1 MSTARGWGL
10 YGVAWAV
17 ASLLWT
23 AAATSVGMR
32 ALEALP
38 YGLLVMGVAA
48 GLGVGVWHLSGRLDW
63 PPRRWAFWV
72 AHVTALGAYAALY
85 ATAPGLPDVPSR
97 GLAAFARP
105 WREPVTA
112 WNLLMGSGLYLV
124 VAGLSYAV
132 RADRR
137 RQRETEAAAQA
148 RLLARDAQL
157 AALRAQVNPHFLFNA
172 LHSVSALVRADAD
185 AADRALDQLGGLLRY
200 ALRDGDDLVT
210 LDEEWRFTERYLEFE
225 RLRFGDA
232 LCVDAA
238 FGPQTRD
245 QLMPAF
251 TLQPLV
257 ENAVRHGIAP
267 SGSGTVT
274 IRATAVDG
282 VVRLSVSNAAPPT
295 PDATRHPGT
304 GLQAL
309 RRRLQLHYGDS
320 ETWMAT
326 RQAGGRFDVQVTVPA
341 GKAS

>member
-1 MSTARGWGL
+1 MKAARGWGL
-10 YGVAWAV
+10 YGAAWAV

-32 ALEALP
+32 AIDALP
-38 YGLLVMGVAA
+38 YGVLVMGVAA

-63 PPRRWAFWV
+63 PPRRWTFWV
-72 AHVTALGAYAALY
+72 AHVAALSAYAATY
-85 ATAPGLPDVPSR
+85 ATAPGLPDLPSR

-137 RQRETEAAAQA
+137 RQREAEAAAQA
-148 RLLARDAQL
+148 RVLARDAQL

-172 LHSVSALVRADAD
+172 LHSVSALVRDDAD

-210 LDEEWRFTERYLEFE
+210 LDEEWRFTERYLDFE
-225 RLRFGDA
+225 RLRFGDG
-232 LCVDAA
+232 LRVDAA
-238 FGPQTRD
+238 FDPLARD
-245 QLMPAF
+245 SLMPAF

-274 IRATAVDG
+274 IRATAAEG
-282 VVRLSVSNAAPPT
+282 IVRLSVSNAAPLAAEPS
-295 PDATRHPGT
+295 RGGGT

-309 RRRLQLHYGDS
+309 RRRLQLRYGDTAS
-320 ETWMAT
+320 WVAA
-326 RQAGGRFDVQVTVPA
+326 RRAGDRFDVEVVVPD

>member
-1 MSTARGWGL
+1 MSAARGWGL
-10 YGVAWAV
+10 YGAAWAV

-32 ALEALP
+32 ALDALP

-63 PPRRWAFWV
+63 PPRRWTFWA
-72 AHVTALGAYAALY
+72 AHIAALCTYAAIY
-85 ATAPGLPDVPSR
+85 ATAPGAPDVPSR
-97 GLAAFARP
+97 GLAALARP

-137 RQRETEAAAQA
+137 RQRETDAAAQA

-210 LDEEWRFTERYLEFE
+210 LDEEWRFTERYLDFE

-232 LCVDAA
+232 LRVDAV
-238 FGPQTRD
+238 FDPQTRD

-267 SGSGTVT
+267 TGSGTVT
-274 IRATAVDG
+274 IRAAAVDG
-282 VVRLSVSNAAPPT
+282 VVRLSVSNAASPALEPT
-295 PDATRHPGT
+295 RSAGT

-309 RRRLQLHYGDS
+309 RRRLQLTYGDS
-320 ETWMAT
+320 DTWMTT
-326 RQAGGRFDVQVTVPA
+326 RQTGDRFDVEVIVPA